1 MAFSTSG
8 LYTAT
13 FRDAIKNAIALNWGG
28 TTPDHPYIALFNNS
42 LTPAYDTDPATF
54 STSNEVTGTNWA
66 TGGVELTSPTC
77 TIGTGGNAGTILLA
91 ATNVSVATT
100 TLTGVYGAQ
109 IYDFTLTPKCLVC
122 AIAFSGAPYST
133 NAGTFAITWGTVNA
147 QACIAQ
153 LDITP

>member
-13 FRDAIKNAIALNWGG
+13 FRDALKNAIALNWGG
-28 TTPDHPYIALFNNS
+28 TSPDTMKIALYNNTE
-42 LTPAYDTDPATF
+42 TPAYDTDPSSYSAT
-54 STSNEVTGTNWA
+54 NEVTGTNWA
-66 TGGVELTSPTC
+66 AAGVALTSPTC

-100 TLTGVYGAQ
+100 TLTGVYGAK
-109 IYDFTLTPKCLVC
+109 IYDDSLTPKALVC

-133 NAGTFAITWGTVNA
+133 NAGTFAITWGTINS